1 MIVVSVMYPPSARF
15 DLDYYM
21 KTHVPLVQARCEG
34 RGLVGAQV
42 LKGTAGADGGTP
54 AYQLIALLTFAS
66 LPEFQAAMQQHG
78 AEIMGDV
85 PKFTD
90 AQPAI
95 QVNTPLG

>member
-15 DLDYYM
+15 DLDYYT
-21 KTHVPLVQARCEG
+21 KTHVPLVQARCAG

-42 LKGTAGADGGTP
+42 LKGAAGADGGAP
-54 AYQLIALLTFAS
+54 AYQVIALLTFAS
-66 LPEFQAAMQQHG
+66 LAEFQAVMQQHG

-85 PKFTD
+85 ANFTD

-95 QVNTPLG
+95 QINTPVG